1 MNDNFYSP
9 GIPDEDFIREEGVPM
24 TKNEIRVLSLSK
36 LRLFPGAVVYDIGAG
51 SGSVAIEC
59 KLINPEGKVFAIEN
73 NPPAIAL
80 IKKNSRKF
88 GVNLEVIEGTAPLA
102 LHDLPLADRI
112 FLGGSGGRLKD
123 ILDMCDR
130 KLKMG
135 GRLVVNT
142 VTLHNGPAAYVFLKG
157 KNYTLEAVQVNIAL
171 IKEVGTSELWQAR
184 NPVTIIAAQKKGG
197 KAD

>member
-59 KLINPEGKVFAIEN
+59 KLINPEGRVFAIEN
-73 NPPAIAL
+73 NAPAITL

-88 GVNLEVIEGTAPLA
+88 GVKLEVIEGTAPSA
-102 LHDLPLADRI
+102 LNNLPPADRI
-112 FLGGSGGRLKD
+112 FLGGSSGKLEG

-130 KLKMG
+130 KLKTG
-135 GRLVVNT
+135 GRLVVNA
-142 VTLHNGPAAYVFLKG
+142 VTLHNAPRAYAFLKE

-171 IKEVGTSELWQAR
+171 IKEMGTSELWQAR

-197 KAD
+197 KED